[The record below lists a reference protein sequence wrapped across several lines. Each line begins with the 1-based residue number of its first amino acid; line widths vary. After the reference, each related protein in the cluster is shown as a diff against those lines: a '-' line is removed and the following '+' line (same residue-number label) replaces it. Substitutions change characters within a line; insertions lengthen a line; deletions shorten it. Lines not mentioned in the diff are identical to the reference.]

1 MKGLKV
7 FCVWVLAIAVTVVDG
22 QSRIAYLKTRENKVL
37 DAKES
42 SANLNVI
49 SIPFQFSG
57 SNFLIEADLGA
68 STGLFLLDTGSPA
81 LVINKPHPKKEVAA
95 SGVHA
100 SLYMEDTMVKLLKI
114 QEAEWKNISAY
125 ALDLRQLEAKNR
137 VSILG
142 LVGYGLL
149 KKYELMIAPKE
160 HMLYLLDSDE
170 SFFQGLPQPLAK
182 IAVTLVDH
190 LPIIEIEIEGLTW
203 RFGIDTGAESNLISE
218 KCLAA
223 LSQSFY
229 QKKGIN
235 NVRGLD
241 KKVKSCQIV
250 GLNKIEIGSLAFE
263 KVDFTVMDFGHIAA
277 QSGIHLDGLIGSD
290 LLSKMKFSIN
300 YRKRSFKIWEK
311 Y

>member
-22 QSRIAYLKTRENKVL
+22 QSRIAYLKTRENKEL
-37 DAKES
+37 DVKES
-42 SANLNVI
+42 SSNLNTI

-57 SNFLIEADLGA
+57 TNFLIEADLGNR
-68 STGLFLLDTGSPA
+68 TGLFLLDTGSPA

-95 SGVHA
+95 SGVHS
-100 SLYMEDTMVKLLKI
+100 SLDMEDTTVKSLKI
-114 QEAEWKNISAY
+114 HEVEWKNIPAY
-125 ALDLRQLEAKNR
+125 AVDLRQLEDKNH

-149 KKYELMIAPKE
+149 KKHELLIAPKE
-160 HMLYLLDSDE
+160 HMLYLMDSDE
-170 SFFQGLPQPLAK
+170 SFFSGLPQPLAK
-182 IAVTLVDH
+182 TVVTLEDH
-190 LPIIEIEIEGLTW
+190 LPIIEIEIEGRTW

-223 LSQSFY
+223 ISPSFY
-229 QKKGIN
+229 QKGGTN

-241 KKVKSCQIV
+241 KKVKPCQIIEI
-250 GLNKIEIGSLAFE
+250 NEIEIGSLAFQ
-263 KVDFTVMDFGHIAA
+263 KVDFTAMDFDHIAA
-277 QSGIHLDGLIGSD
+277 QSGIHLDGLIGSA

-300 YRKRSFKIWEK
+300 YRKRNFKIWEK

>member
-22 QSRIAYLKTRENKVL
+22 QSRIAYLKTRENKEL
-37 DAKES
+37 DSKEWTS
-42 SANLNVI
+42 NLNI
-49 SIPFQFSG
+49 INIPFQFSG
-57 SNFLIEADLGA
+57 TNFLIEADLGA
-68 STGLFLLDTGSPA
+68 KTGLFLLDTGSPA
-81 LVINKPHPKKEVAA
+81 LVINKPHPKKEVDA

-100 SLYMEDTMVKLLKI
+100 PLDVEDTTVKSLKI
-114 QEAEWKNISAY
+114 NEVEWKNIPAY
-125 ALDLRQLEAKNR
+125 AVDLRQLEVKNR

-149 KKYELMIAPKE
+149 KKHELMIAPKE

-170 SFFQGLPQPLAK
+170 SFFQSLPQPLAK
-182 IAVTLVDH
+182 TAVTLVDH
-190 LPIIEIEIEGLTW
+190 LPIIEIEIEGRTW

-223 LSQSFY
+223 LSSTFY
-229 QKKGIN
+229 QEKGID

-241 KKVKSCQIV
+241 KKVKSCKIV
-250 GLNKIEIGSLAFE
+250 EINEIGIGGLHFE
-263 KVDFTVMDFGHIAA
+263 NLNFTEMNFDHIAE
-277 QSGIHLDGLIGSD
+277 QIGLPLDGIIGSA

-300 YRKRSFKIWEK
+300 YRKKNFKIWEK